1 MGQFLEKAYDELS
14 QIKEN
19 CEKEREKYCGY
30 PHLVTVL
37 LVTYN
42 HIDSF
47 DKAIQ
52 SVLCQKTNFSFQ
64 IIVLDDASTDGTSEL
79 IKKYEHIP
87 NIKII
92 TREKNTNGKNTYLG
106 LKEVNTKYYAILET
120 DDYWSDENKL
130 QIQVDILENNPDCS
144 FCAHNTLVNY
154 ISENRT
160 KSFIDCKT
168 KKFSFPPKRITKKY
182 YIEPHTSSRLYRSEC
197 LNLDEIKNPI
207 IATYDIASNF
217 YFLTKGNLY
226 YIDKVMSVYNYTSKG
241 IYSGASS
248 YSQRFKSANVIN
260 QLNEEFN
267 FKYNYLLA
275 RFFSTILNLNFFTY
289 LQLKSTKKESSIR
302 NMYQKLL
309 DSFEKTH
316 LNNWRAKPII
326 KINFPI
332 GKTKRIVFELRSEK
346 ER

>member
-1 MGQFLEKAYDELS
+1 MDT
-14 QIKEN
+14 
-19 CEKEREKYCGY
+19 
-30 PHLVTVL
+30 HLVTVL

-79 IKKYEHIP
+79 IKKYENLP
-87 NIKII
+87 NVKII
-92 TREKNTNGKNTYLG
+92 TRKENANGGNTYLG

-120 DDYWSDENKL
+120 DDYWCDENKL
-130 QIQVDILENNPDCS
+130 QTQVDILENNPDCS
-144 FCAHNTLVNY
+144 FCAHNTLVDY
-154 ISENRT
+154 ISEKRT

-241 IYSGASS
+241 IFSGASS

-260 QLNEEFN
+260 QLNEEFDY
-267 FKYNYLLA
+267 KYNYLLS
-275 RFFSTILNLNFFTY
+275 RFFSTRLNLNIFVY
-289 LQLKSTKKESSIR
+289 LLLKFSKNKIFLNKFYE
-302 NMYQKLL
+302 KLL
-309 DSFEKTH
+309 NSYKRNYLE
-316 LNNWRAKPII
+316 NWDKKPIV
-326 KINFPI
+326 KINIPL
-332 GKTKRIVFELRSEK
+332 GKKKRIVFEISREK
-346 ER
+346 DRTWKEFGMIFLLETGSL